1 MATEKPKSLYDR
13 VNERWLDLAF
23 DRIFSTDE
31 ALEDAVVNEFREVQP
46 GVSERE
52 LREMVRRA
60 AAIAVEG
67 ILELKIEMTLQDGS
81 HMELEVD
88 PETYK
93 FVEKKPG

>member
-31 ALEDAVVNEFREVQP
+31 ALEDAVVNEFREAQP
-46 GVSERE
+46 GVSESE

-60 AAIAVEG
+60 AAIAQAAE
-67 ILELKIEMTLQDGS
+67 
-81 HMELEVD
+81 
-88 PETYK
+88 
-93 FVEKKPG
+93 